1 MADASDDFFKSFGGS
16 GGHTRTTDGSRSG
29 APPKRNANAS
39 LSLSAGAASY
49 RAATSAVAPPPP
61 PRPTVSATTTTI
73 QNGGGTAEAAPGV
86 KSLAAPN
93 VTSNATSNAPAVPK
107 AADMK
112 ARPAMRTAASRPS
125 RSAAAAASSAARPL
139 SRTLQS
145 SSAHAPNPSVTV
157 PASETASSASSSGAY
172 YGGSVAYKSATAA
185 STATK
190 PTATSV
196 SANQSF
202 PYYSG
207 APSASSAPAAPS
219 PYGNYGA
226 APAPPAATAPVAY
239 NYAATAARA
248 PSPTYN
254 YGQSAQSA
262 SAAPQVLN
270 PYLLSSTTAPAN
282 AFSGTMDTNA
292 AFSGPMDTSA
302 QHSMFI
308 PQQPATSKPSAQLSY
323 QPYNA
328 TEFDDDPPLLE
339 ELGINVEH
347 IVAKTRSVVLPFSR
361 FKGTI
366 SDAAV
371 IQDADLAGPIALGL
385 LLGGELMLSGKL
397 QFGYIYGFGLFG
409 CVSMTLV
416 LNFMSP
422 TEAISVWTV
431 TSILGYSLLP
441 VNLLAAVKL
450 LVVNLG
456 NLQLLGQFLGF
467 LTVVWCTIASTRLM
481 EQGCGMRDQ
490 RYLIAYPIGL
500 LYTAFV
506 MITIF

>member
-1 MADASDDFFKSFGGS
+1 M
-16 GGHTRTTDGSRSG
+16 
-29 APPKRNANAS
+29 PK
-39 LSLSAGAASY
+39 
-49 RAATSAVAPPPP
+49 P
-61 PRPTVSATTTTI
+61 
-73 QNGGGTAEAAPGV
+73 GGGTSAQGPT
-86 KSLAAPN
+86 APN
-93 VTSNATSNAPAVPK
+93 SNAPANTYEPNVSK
-107 AADMK
+107 LADIK
-112 ARPAMRTAASRPS
+112 ARSTVRPVSSRSSRPI
-125 RSAAAAASSAARPL
+125 AASSAARPL
-139 SRTLQS
+139 SRTVQS
-145 SSAHAPNPSVTV
+145 VPNQATEATSG
-157 PASETASSASSSGAY
+157 SSASGSGAY
-172 YGGSVAYKSATAA
+172 YGGAVAYNAALSSTNTTAA
-185 STATK
+185 VSTA
-190 PTATSV
+190 AISSVTSG
-196 SANQSF
+196 SSSQSF
-202 PYYSG
+202 PYYTV
-207 APSASSAPAAPS
+207 APSAPAAAAPS
-219 PYGNYGA
+219 LYGNYAA
-226 APAPPAATAPVAY
+226 APAAPAPVAY
-239 NYAATAARA
+239 NYAAPAAPA
-248 PSPTYN
+248 QSAAYN
-254 YGQSAQSA
+254 YGQSGM
-262 SAAPQVLN
+262 N
-270 PYLLSSTTAPAN
+270 PYLLTSTAPAN

-292 AFSGPMDTSA
+292 SFSGPLDTSA

-308 PQQPATSKPSAQLSY
+308 PQQPVPTGPNRQSLSHSTY
-323 QPYNA
+323 QPYNSA
-328 TEFDDDPPLLE
+328 EFEDDPPLLE

-409 CVSMTLV
+409 CVSMTLI

-422 TEAISVWTV
+422 AEAISLWTV